1 MKEKKILLT
10 SIEEAKR
17 FVTEASRCDFDVDV
31 FYNRFTIDA
40 KSILGVSE
48 VCYSISLYSY
58 ITITLSCQ
66 ILFCLRVIHEFLMFF
81 VYFIYFYLTAL
92 ILSVIIANYISCFLE
107 NTFCSHLNT
116 IRDNRNFRESF
127 ANVFVFFAPP
137 LSAALRCIFPE
148 YFCSAV
154 QAGQLHNAYD
164 QCSDGTYQKRRN
176 SQHPV

>member
-31 FYNRFTIDA
+31 FYIF
-40 KSILGVSE
+40 
-48 VCYSISLYSY
+48 
-58 ITITLSCQ
+58 LSHSSHFVRHNCK
-66 ILFCLRVIHEFLMFF
+66 LHFL
-81 VYFIYFYLTAL
+81 
-92 ILSVIIANYISCFLE
+92 FLE